1 MTQTDYLIAGIRQ
14 LCDRPVTKEEFHQLK
29 RCMLDW
35 VGVSFAGA
43 TLLQEKMQ
51 PIIKIA
57 SDGPCSTYLTERN
70 LDLHSASF
78 LNGYA
83 AHVLELD
90 DGHRFGML
98 HLEAPLFSALWAV
111 AQQEDLDF
119 EHFVK
124 GILVG
129 YQTTVQLARRIQPEH
144 KKHGYHATGTCG
156 TIGVACAV
164 AAALDFTDNQFE
176 SAIGAAVSRA
186 AGLLSALDS
195 PSELKP
201 FNVAG
206 AIEAGIMSA
215 YMARCG
221 FSSQA
226 DPIEGKRGFFKTYAN
241 RNNVESLVSF
251 ADNSEI
257 LNIYFK
263 PYASCRHCHAPVEC
277 ALVLKDKYEVDT
289 KNIEEVIVET
299 YRLAIDG
306 HNHTEILG
314 SSSAKMSIPYCVAAS
329 LVKAECGMDVFENK
343 VVTDSEILSLT
354 KKIKVEEDEI
364 MTSLTPGKRGAR
376 VTVKMLAGQSY
387 TFEVDNPLGEPEHPM
402 SDAKLEN
409 KYYDMM
415 KFANVETKQAEILH
429 DMVWNLET
437 RYSELL
443 KVL

>member
-1 MTQTDYLIAGIRQ
+1 MAQTDYLIAGIRQ
-14 LCDRPVTKEEFHQLK
+14 ICERFVSEEELHQLK

-35 VGVSFAGA
+35 AGVSFAGA
-43 TLLQEKMQ
+43 SQLKEKMQ
-51 PIIKIA
+51 PVIKIA
-57 SDGPCSTYLTERN
+57 PDGSCSSFLTERK

-111 AQQEDLDF
+111 SQQEGVDF
-119 EHFVK
+119 NHFVK

-144 KKHGYHATGTCG
+144 KKRGYHGTGTCG

-164 AAALDFTDNQFE
+164 GAALDFTDKQFE
-176 SAIGAAVSRA
+176 SAIGAAVTRA

-201 FNVAG
+201 YNVAG
-206 AIEAGIMSA
+206 AIESGVMSA

-226 DPIEGKRGFFKTYAN
+226 DPIDGKRGFFKTYAN
-241 RNNVESLVSF
+241 GDNVESLASF
-251 ADNSEI
+251 NNGSEI

-277 ALVLKDKYEVDT
+277 ALVLKDKYR
-289 KNIEEVIVET
+289 IEAKDIKEIVVET

-306 HNHTEILG
+306 HNHTEIPG
-314 SSSAKMSIPYCVAAS
+314 ASSAKMSIPYCVAVS
-329 LVKAECGMDVFENK
+329 LVKAECGMDVFAEN
-343 VVTDSEILSLT
+343 VVSDRDIISLT
-354 KKIKVEEDEI
+354 KKVRVEEDEV
-364 MTSLTPGKRGAR
+364 MTSRTPGKRGAR
-376 VTVKMLAGQSY
+376 VTVNMLNGQSY
-387 TFEVDNPLGEPEHPM
+387 TVEVDNPLGEPEHPM
-402 SDAKLEN
+402 SDAELEM

-415 KFANVETKQAEILH
+415 GFAKVDEGKAKYIH
-429 DMVWNLET
+429 DVIWNLESK
-437 RYSELL
+437 YNELL

>member
-14 LCDRPVTKEEFHQLK
+14 ICEKPTSEEELHQLK

-43 TLLQEKMQ
+43 ALLQEKMQ
-51 PIIKIA
+51 PIIKNA
-57 SDGPCSTYLTERN
+57 PDGSCSSFLAKRK

-111 AQQEDLDF
+111 AQQERVDF

-144 KKHGYHATGTCG
+144 KKRGYHGTGTCG

-164 AAALDFTDNQFE
+164 AAALDFTDKQFE
-176 SAIGAAVSRA
+176 SAIGAAVTRA
-186 AGLLSALDS
+186 AGLLSVLDS

-201 FNVAG
+201 YNVAG
-206 AIEAGIMSA
+206 AIESGVMSA

-221 FSSQA
+221 FMSQA
-226 DPIEGKRGFFKTYAN
+226 DPIDGKRGFFKTYAN
-241 RNNVESLVSF
+241 GNYVESLASF
-251 ADNSEI
+251 DDCSEI

-277 ALVLKDKYEVDT
+277 AIVLKDKYGIAVKDIKEV
-289 KNIEEVIVET
+289 VVET

-306 HNHTEILG
+306 HNHTEISG
-314 SSSAKMSIPYCVAAS
+314 ASSAKMSIPYCVAAS
-329 LVKAECGMDVFENK
+329 LVKAECGMDVFAEH
-343 VVTDSEILSLT
+343 VVSDTDIISLT
-354 KKIKVEEDEI
+354 KKVRVEEDHV

-376 VTVKMLAGQSY
+376 VTVNMLNGQSC
-387 TFEVDNPLGEPEHPM
+387 TVEVDNPLGEPEHPM
-402 SDAKLEN
+402 SDVELER
-409 KYYDMM
+409 KYYDLMRYA
-415 KFANVETKQAEILH
+415 KVEVEQSKYLH
-429 DMVWNLET
+429 DLIWNLET
-437 RYSELL
+437 KYSELL

>member
-1 MTQTDYLIAGIRQ
+1 MTQTDYLIARIRQ
-14 LCDRPVTKEEFHQLK
+14 LCERPVSNEELHQLK

-35 VGVSFAGA
+35 AGVSFAGA
-43 TLLQEKMQ
+43 SLLKEKMQ

-57 SDGPCSTYLTERN
+57 PDGLCSSFLTERK
-70 LDLHSASF
+70 LDIHTASF

-111 AQQEDLDF
+111 AQQEGLAF

-144 KKHGYHATGTCG
+144 KKRGYHGTGTCG

-164 AAALDFTDNQFE
+164 GAALDFTDKQFE
-176 SAIGAAVSRA
+176 SAIGAAVTRA

-201 FNVAG
+201 YNVAG
-206 AIEAGIMSA
+206 AIESGVMSA
-215 YMARCG
+215 YIARCG

-226 DPIEGKRGFFKTYAN
+226 DPIDGKRGFFKTYSN
-241 RNNVESLVSF
+241 GNNVESLASF
-251 ADNSEI
+251 SNGSEI

-277 ALVLKDKYEVDT
+277 ALVLKEEYGIVTKDIKEV
-289 KNIEEVIVET
+289 VVET

-306 HNHTEILG
+306 HNHTEIPG
-314 SSSAKMSIPYCVAAS
+314 ASSAKMSIPYCVAAS
-329 LVKAECGMDVFENK
+329 LVKAECGMDVFADQ
-343 VVTDSEILSLT
+343 VVSDTDIISLT
-354 KKIKVEEDEI
+354 KKVRVEEDEV

-376 VTVKMLAGQSY
+376 VTVNMLNGQSY
-387 TFEVDNPLGEPEHPM
+387 TVEVDNPLGEPEHPM
-402 SDAKLEN
+402 SDAELES

-415 KFANVETKQAEILH
+415 SFARVEKEKTQYLH
-429 DMVWNLET
+429 DMIWNLET
-437 RYSELL
+437 KYNELL

>member
-1 MTQTDYLIAGIRQ
+1 MTQTDYLITGIRQ
-14 LCDRPVTKEEFHQLK
+14 LCERPISEEEFHQLK

-43 TLLQEKMQ
+43 TLLQEKMRL
-51 PIIKIA
+51 IIEIA
-57 SDGPCSTYLTERN
+57 SDGPCSSFLTDRK
-70 LDLHSASF
+70 LDFHSASF

-83 AHVLELD
+83 AHFLELD

-111 AQQEDLDF
+111 AQQEELDF

-144 KKHGYHATGTCG
+144 KKRGYHGTGTCG

-164 AAALDFTDNQFE
+164 AAALDFTDKQFE
-176 SAIGAAVSRA
+176 SAIGAAVTRA

-201 FNVAG
+201 YNVAG

-221 FSSQA
+221 FMSQA
-226 DPIEGKRGFFKTYAN
+226 DPIDGKRGFLKTYAN
-241 RNNVESLVSF
+241 GNNVESLESF
-251 ADNSEI
+251 AEGSEI

-277 ALVLKDKYEVDT
+277 ALVLKDKYNVNSKD
-289 KNIEEVIVET
+289 IEEVIVET

-306 HNHTEILG
+306 HNHSDIPG
-314 SSSAKMSIPYCVAAS
+314 ASSAKMSIPYCVAAS
-329 LVKAECGMDVFENK
+329 LVKAECGMDVFADQ
-343 VVTDSEILSLT
+343 VVTDTEILSLT
-354 KKIKVEEDEI
+354 KKVRVEEDAV

-376 VTVKMLAGQSY
+376 VTVKTKSGQTY
-387 TFEVDNPLGEPEHPM
+387 TVEVDNPLGEPEHPM
-402 SDAKLEN
+402 LDAELES
-409 KYYDMM
+409 KYYGMM
-415 KFANVETKQAEILH
+415 GFARVEEGKAKNLH
-429 DMVWNLET
+429 DMIWNLET
-437 RYSELL
+437 KYNELL

>member
-1 MTQTDYLIAGIRQ
+1 MTQTDYLIDGIRQ
-14 LCDRPVTKEEFHQLK
+14 LCKRAVSGEEIHQLK
-29 RCMLDW
+29 RCMFDW

-51 PIIKIA
+51 PIIMIA
-57 SDGPCSTYLTERN
+57 SEGPCSSFLTKRK

-111 AQQEDLDF
+111 AQQEKLDF

-144 KKHGYHATGTCG
+144 KKRGYHGTGTCG

-164 AAALDFTDNQFE
+164 AAALEFTDKQFE
-176 SAIGAAVSRA
+176 SAIGAAVTRA

-201 FNVAG
+201 YNVAG

-226 DPIEGKRGFFKTYAN
+226 DPIDGKRGFFKTYAN
-241 RNNVESLVSF
+241 GNNVESLASF
-251 ADNSEI
+251 ADGSEL

-277 ALVLKDKYEVDT
+277 ALVLKDKFDVNT
-289 KNIEEVIVET
+289 KDIEEIIVET

-306 HNHTEILG
+306 HNHTEISG
-314 SSSAKMSIPYCVAAS
+314 ASSAKMSIPYCVAAS
-329 LVKAECGMDVFENK
+329 LVKSGCGMDVFDNQ
-343 VVTDSEILSLT
+343 VVSDSEILSLT
-354 KKIKVEEDEI
+354 KKIRVDEDEV
-364 MTSLTPGKRGAR
+364 MTSLTPEKRGAR
-376 VTVKMLAGQSY
+376 VTVKMLSGQSY
-387 TFEVDNPLGEPEHPM
+387 TYEVDNPLGEPEHPM
-402 SDAKLEN
+402 SDTELEN

-415 KFANVETKQAEILH
+415 SFAKVETKQAENIH
-429 DMVWNLET
+429 NMIWNLET
-437 RYSELL
+437 KYSELL

>member
-1 MTQTDYLIAGIRQ
+1 MTQTDYLITGIRE
-14 LCDRPVTKEEFHQLK
+14 LCEQPVSKEELHQLK

-35 VGVSFAGA
+35 VGVSYAGA

-51 PIIKIA
+51 PVIKIA
-57 SDGPCSTYLTERN
+57 SNGPCTTFLADRK

-111 AQQEDLDF
+111 AQQEGLDF
-119 EHFVK
+119 GHFVK

-164 AAALDFTDNQFE
+164 AAALDFTYKQFE
-176 SAIGAAVSRA
+176 SAIGAAVTRA

-201 FNVAG
+201 YNVAG
-206 AIEAGIMSA
+206 AIESGIMSA

-221 FSSQA
+221 FTSQA
-226 DPIEGKRGFFKTYAN
+226 DPIDGKRGFFKTYAN
-241 RNNVESLVSF
+241 GGDVDSLVSF
-251 ADNSEI
+251 GNCSEI

-277 ALVLKDKYEVDT
+277 ALVLKDKYDVDV
-289 KNIEEVIVET
+289 KDIKEVIVET

-306 HNHTEILG
+306 HNHIEIPG
-314 SSSAKMSIPYCVAAS
+314 ASSAKMSIPYCVAAS
-329 LVKAECGMDVFENK
+329 LVKAECGMDVFADQ
-343 VVTDSEILSLT
+343 VVTNLEILSLT
-354 KKIKVEEDEI
+354 KKVRVEEDEV

-376 VTVKMLAGQSY
+376 VTVKTLSGHLY

-402 SDAKLEN
+402 SDAELEN

-415 KFANVETKQAEILH
+415 SFAKVETSRIHKLH
-429 DMVWNLET
+429 DLIWDLEIN
-437 RYSELL
+437 YNELL
-443 KVL
+443 KAL

>member
-1 MTQTDYLIAGIRQ
+1 MTQTDYLVSGIRK
-14 LCDRPVTKEEFHQLK
+14 LCDRPFSQEELHQIK

-43 TLLQEKMQ
+43 SLLREKMQ
-51 PIIKIA
+51 PVLRIA
-57 SDGPCSTYLTERN
+57 STGPCSTFLSDRK
-70 LDLHSASF
+70 LDLHFASF

-98 HLEAPLFSALWAV
+98 HLEAPLFSALWAL
-111 AQQEDLDF
+111 AQQEDVDF
-119 EHFVK
+119 EPFVK

-164 AAALDFTDNQFE
+164 GAALDFTDKQFE
-176 SAIGAAVSRA
+176 SAIGAAVTRA

-201 FNVAG
+201 YNVAG
-206 AIEAGIMSA
+206 AIESGIMSA

-221 FSSQA
+221 FTSQT
-226 DPIEGKRGFFKTYAN
+226 DPIDGKRGFFKTYAN
-241 RNNVESLVSF
+241 GNNVDSLASF
-251 ADNSEI
+251 GNCSEI

-277 ALVLKDKYEVDT
+277 ALVLKDKYGVDV
-289 KNIEEVIVET
+289 KDIKEVIVET

-306 HNHTEILG
+306 HNHNDIP
-314 SSSAKMSIPYCVAAS
+314 SPSSAKMSIPYCVAVS
-329 LVKAECGMDVFENK
+329 LTKAECGMEAFAEQVVSDSNILALTRK
-343 VVTDSEILSLT
+343 VQ
-354 KKIKVEEDEI
+354 VEEDPV
-364 MTSLTPGKRGAR
+364 MTSLSPGKRGAR
-376 VTVKMLAGQSY
+376 VVVKTISGQEYIS
-387 TFEVDNPLGEPEHPM
+387 EVDNPLGEPEHPM
-402 SDAKLEN
+402 SDAELVK

-415 KFANVETKQAEILH
+415 GFAGVDNQKAKTIH
-429 DMVWNLET
+429 DMIWKLET
-437 RYSELL
+437 EYNELL
-443 KVL
+443 KIF